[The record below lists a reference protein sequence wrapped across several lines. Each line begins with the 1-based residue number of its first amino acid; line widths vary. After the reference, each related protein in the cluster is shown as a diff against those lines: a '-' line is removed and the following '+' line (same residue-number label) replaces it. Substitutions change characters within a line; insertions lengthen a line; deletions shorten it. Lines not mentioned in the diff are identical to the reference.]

1 MKVINNRS
9 KYQKILEIQEQ
20 FRMPHIKNMSCKGE
34 YKDKCG
40 PCIEIGL
47 VNGESLR
54 AKMAKFL
61 TGCLC
66 FSLRVN

>member
-1 MKVINNRS
+1 
-9 KYQKILEIQEQ
+9 
-20 FRMPHIKNMSCKGE
+20 MPHIKNMSCKGE